1 MTDDKVE
8 KKSNVAAAFG
18 YDPKQKLPKVPKP
31 NESAGGDV
39 MVKTPDGK
47 FSSIDAGNMMGK
59 DWHRTISASDGTID
73 ERDIKKYYNIAM
85 NLDWQDG
92 WYSSEKMKSEAKT
105 PGYKHIH
112 LGGSDTERIEY
123 NIEQDWV
130 KEIWD
135 QVNPGMKLLR
145 HYLNGHS
152 KGQSG
157 GIHVDGWTNNQYTV
171 IVYLTPDMQP
181 EDGGSLE
188 LWTPNLND
196 EVRAI
201 AVNTPFGFTG
211 SDEKNILKSYWPKA
225 GRVVVF
231 DARIPHVARSVES
244 DKFRV
249 SLVFKGTTD
258 NLPVKEYNEN
268 NRDTSK
274 DPFKG
279 TSIEGKD

>member
-18 YDPKQKLPKVPKP
+18 YDPNQKLPETPKL
-31 NESAGGDV
+31 NQSESGDV
-39 MVKTPDGK
+39 LVKTPDGK
-47 FSSIDAGNMMGK
+47 FSAIDAGNMIGK
-59 DWHRTISASDGTID
+59 DWHRTIRASDGTID

-268 NRDTSK
+268 NRDTSN

>member
-18 YDPKQKLPKVPKP
+18 YDPNQKLPKVPKP

-268 NRDTSK
+268 NRDTSN

>member
-8 KKSNVAAAFG
+8 KKSNVASAFG
-18 YDPKQKLPKVPKP
+18 YDPNQKLPKTPKL
-31 NESAGGDV
+31 NQSESGDV

-145 HYLNGHS
+145 HYLNGHH

-211 SDEKNILKSYWPKA
+211 SDEKNILKSYWPKT

-258 NLPVKEYNEN
+258 PIKEKEPV
-268 NRDTSK
+268 RDTSN

>member
-1 MTDDKVE
+1 MTDDKVK
-8 KKSNVAAAFG
+8 KKSNVGSAFG
-18 YDPKQKLPKVPKP
+18 YDPNQKLPEVPNLNQSK
-31 NESAGGDV
+31 SGDV
-39 MVKTPDGK
+39 MIKTPDGK
-47 FSSIDAGNMMGK
+47 FSSIDGGNMIGK

-85 NLDWQDG
+85 KLDWQDG
-92 WYSSEKMKSEAKT
+92 WYSSEEMKSEAKT

-112 LGGSDTERIEY
+112 LGGSDTERVEY
-123 NIEQDWV
+123 EIEQDWV

-135 QVNPGMKLLR
+135 QVDPGVKLLR

-211 SDEKNILKSYWPKA
+211 SDKKNILKSYWPKA

-258 NLPVKEYNEN
+258 NLKGKEV
-268 NRDTSK
+268 DSK
-274 DPFKG
+274 DFK
-279 TSIEGKD
+279 

>member
-18 YDPKQKLPKVPKP
+18 YDPNQKLPKVPKP

-196 EVRAI
+196 EMRAI

-258 NLPVKEYNEN
+258 YLKGKEV
-268 NRDTSK
+268 DSK
-274 DPFKG
+274 DFK
-279 TSIEGKD
+279 